1 MIYII
6 RLHLFVSYSFVRTG
20 YVSTTS
26 SIETCTGKKNIIKAT
41 CKLVKGATYQVVKLI
56 FLLERQS
63 IEVNKKKKVGE
74 GVSNKIHFALETVIM
89 DSNQQTEN
97 KFPKYA
103 QRLSFH
109 DVFHITETVD
119 LICPREV

>member
-1 MIYII
+1 MISII

-56 FLLERQS
+56 FLLERQVGTS
-63 IEVNKKKKVGE
+63 INRGKQKKKGGGRGFK
-74 GVSNKIHFALETVIM
+74 
-89 DSNQQTEN
+89 
-97 KFPKYA
+97 
-103 QRLSFH
+103 
-109 DVFHITETVD
+109 
-119 LICPREV
+119 

>member
-1 MIYII
+1 MQYFLCDLKSEVKPCVISRYISVKI
-6 RLHLFVSYSFVRTG
+6 LRLMSRSHIAQCRMLCSSSVNECLHLFVSYSFVRTG

-63 IEVNKKKKVGE
+63 IEVNKKKKWGK
-74 GVSNKIHFALETVIM
+74 GFQI
-89 DSNQQTEN
+89 
-97 KFPKYA
+97 KFI
-103 QRLSFH
+103 SH
-109 DVFHITETVD
+109 
-119 LICPREV
+119 

>member
-89 DSNQQTEN
+89 DSTQQRGREKFDLNRLKLSASGGKRYTTE
-97 KFPKYA
+97 
-103 QRLSFH
+103 
-109 DVFHITETVD
+109 
-119 LICPREV
+119 

>member
-1 MIYII
+1 MRNLSSSQINI
-6 RLHLFVSYSFVRTG
+6 LVG
-20 YVSTTS
+20 TS
-26 SIETCTGKKNIIKAT
+26 INRGK
-41 CKLVKGATYQVVKLI
+41 Q
-56 FLLERQS
+56 
-63 IEVNKKKKVGE
+63 KKKKVGE

-89 DSNQQTEN
+89 DSTQQTEN

-119 LICPREV
+119 LICPREVWP